1 MVSAELMDFISNLF
15 LRIHG
20 NALPFGGVNVIV
32 VGDLAQLPP
41 VTGHPV
47 FRSAVWPLFYPLFL
61 RTPQRQHNDTEFFHI
76 LEEVRMGNIS
86 LETWDTLKR
95 RHSEFILCPVT
106 DTLLNTTH
114 IVGFKETAQQI
125 NSSICN
131 LLPVPP
137 NKFLLSQ
144 AIDFVNSE

>member
-1 MVSAELMDFISNLF
+1 MVLAELMNFISNLF
-15 LRIHG
+15 SRIHG

-47 FRSAVWPLFYPLFL
+47 FRSAIWPLFYLLFL

-86 LETWDTLKR
+86 LETWDTLK
-95 RHSEFILCPVT
+95 
-106 DTLLNTTH
+106 
-114 IVGFKETAQQI
+114 
-125 NSSICN
+125 
-131 LLPVPP
+131 
-137 NKFLLSQ
+137 
-144 AIDFVNSE
+144 